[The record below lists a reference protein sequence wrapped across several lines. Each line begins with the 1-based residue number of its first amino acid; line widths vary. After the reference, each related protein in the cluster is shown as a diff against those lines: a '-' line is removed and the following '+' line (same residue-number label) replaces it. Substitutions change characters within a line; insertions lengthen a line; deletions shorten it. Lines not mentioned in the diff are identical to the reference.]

1 MMTTPPTFDVLANG
15 DVVLHLGEGC
25 IQTCARRARRE
36 IVDALLGSDAD
47 AVTLEP
53 VIELLDLFLQTT
65 DFRRLRAEHPELA
78 GETPCRVR
86 LYRRPDDTLGWEIVD
101 TG

>member
-1 MMTTPPTFDVLANG
+1 MSTPLTFDVLPNG
-15 DVVLHLGEGC
+15 DVVLRLGQGC

-36 IVDALLGSDAD
+36 IVDALLAGNANG
-47 AVTLEP
+47 VPIEP

-65 DFRRLRAEHPELA
+65 DFRRLRAEHPQLA
-78 GETPCRVR
+78 GEVRCRVR
-86 LYRRPDDTLGWEIVD
+86 LSRTPDGAVRWEIVT

>member
-1 MMTTPPTFDVLANG
+1 MMTTPLTFDMLANG

-47 AVTLEP
+47 AVTLDP

-65 DFRRLRAEHPELA
+65 DFRRLRAQHPDLA
-78 GETPCRVR
+78 GEIPCCVR
-86 LYRRPDDTLGWEIVD
+86 LYRTPDGAVRWEMV
-101 TG
+101 TTR